1 MNGAP
6 LLEVPSPNTMFGA
19 VRTRTR
25 SRTGSSPS
33 AAAEAG
39 AASGIGALDERGLD
53 ALIERVEEAIEH
65 DLALSGADLS
75 LLLEALVTLA
85 AVTERLEHKDLTIAK
100 LEKLLGIV
108 RSSEKLADLAGAFS
122 DDQGGGSG
130 ESDGADEPEA
140 DDGDVGNDK
149 RSGRRKSPPRKKPPV
164 APPKPT
170 VHHHPIGDGLERGQ
184 ICPGCAHG
192 RLYKYVPSE
201 FTRIVGHPPYSAERH
216 VSEQLRCNGCG
227 VIHRAGLPPEVLAD
241 GVPGQAYGYSAR
253 AVMAIAKGFDADP
266 FFRQQT
272 VQGLFGRS
280 LSASTIFDQIERVAD
295 AFNPVYRALM
305 RAVASSELFHIDDTT
320 HRILDATPLKK
331 RRGSTTRWR
340 SGVYSSVLTGSVVSV
355 ETVAPEDGDDAG
367 PGSTAAEAAYRVVL
381 YQTNIGNA
389 GEWLEE
395 VLGHRP
401 AGLGAPIVMSDAL
414 SSNRVHGFEV
424 RVGACNA
431 HARRGFVELI
441 GHYPREAR
449 FALKRFSRIWRN
461 DAEAFEQGLGPAER
475 LAYHRE
481 RSTPAMEELRT
492 WCEQELASE
501 RVEENGA
508 LGQAMGYVLRHYE
521 ALTLF
526 LREPGVPLDNN
537 LAERLLKLVVR
548 GRRNSGFFKT
558 SVGAA
563 VGDVIGSVLATCH
576 ENGINAFD
584 YLCAVQRHAE
594 TVRREPDRW
603 LPWTYTTAAA
613 EAAKPAEA

>member
-1 MNGAP
+1 MSTAP
-6 LLEVPSPNTMFGA
+6 LLQARPPGTTMGA
-19 VRTRTR
+19 VTTRTSPTR
-25 SRTGSSPS
+25 SS
-33 AAAEAG
+33 ASTAAEAST
-39 AASGIGALDERGLD
+39 APGIGALDERGLD

-85 AVTERLEHKDLTIAK
+85 AVSERLEHRDLTIAK

-108 RSSEKLADLAGAFS
+108 RSSEKLADLTGALAG
-122 DDQGGGSG
+122 DQGGGEDGDGSG
-130 ESDGADEPEA
+130 EPAADESGVGGGRRA
-140 DDGDVGNDK
+140 D
-149 RSGRRKSPPRKKPPV
+149 RRKSPPRKKPPV
-164 APPKPT
+164 APPKPS
-170 VHHHPIGDGLERGQ
+170 VHHHPIDGLERGQ
-184 ICPGCAHG
+184 LCPGCAHG
-192 RLYKYVPSE
+192 RLYKYAPSE
-201 FTRIVGHPPYSAERH
+201 FTRIVGHPPYSGERH

-227 VIHRAGLPPEVLAD
+227 QIHRAELPEAVLAD
-241 GVPGQAYGYSAR
+241 GEPGQAYGYSAR

-280 LSASTIFDQIERVAD
+280 LSASTIFDQIEHVAD
-295 AFNPVYRALM
+295 AFNPVFRALM
-305 RAVASSELFHIDDTT
+305 RAVAGSALFHIDDTT
-320 HRILDATPLKK
+320 HRILDAAPLKK
-331 RRGSTTRWR
+331 RRGNTTRWR
-340 SGVYSSVLTGSVVSV
+340 SGVYSSVLTGTVASV
-355 ETVAPEDGDDAG
+355 ETIAPEGEDDAE
-367 PGSTAAEAAYRVVL
+367 PDSTAAEAAYRVVL

-449 FALKRFSRIWRN
+449 LALKRFSRIWKN
-461 DAEAFEQGLGPAER
+461 DTEAFEQGLDPAER

-481 RSTPAMEELRT
+481 RSAPVMEELRA
-492 WCEQELASE
+492 WCEEELASG
-501 RVEENGA
+501 RVEQNGT
-508 LGQAMGYVLRHYE
+508 LGQAMGYVLRHFD

-548 GRRNSGFFKT
+548 GRKNSGFFKT
-558 SVGAA
+558 GVGAA

-584 YLCAVQRHAE
+584 YLCAVQRHAA
-594 TVRREPDRW
+594 TVRQEPDRW
-603 LPWTYTTAAA
+603 LPWSYKTAAA